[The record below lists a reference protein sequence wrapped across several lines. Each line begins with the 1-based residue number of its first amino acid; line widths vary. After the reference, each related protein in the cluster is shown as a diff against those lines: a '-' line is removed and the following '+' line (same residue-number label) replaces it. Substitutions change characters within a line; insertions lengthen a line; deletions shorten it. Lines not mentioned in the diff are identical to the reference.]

1 MDVSSEYTEPVDEQ
15 LQASY
20 QELAQLASS
29 LAHEIKNPLSV
40 IRMNMELL
48 AEDFE
53 SSDTPQDH
61 RALGKMQVV
70 QDQCTR
76 LEKLLND
83 FIKFAR
89 LRELEL
95 APGSLNEQIE
105 LVLDLFAPQ
114 ASEQGVE
121 IIRYLDNK
129 LPGIRLESQTLHAA
143 LLNLVKNAIEA
154 MPNGGELTA
163 ITRQTRDGVALDLID
178 SGCGM
183 AAATAGRMFEA
194 FFTTKEA
201 GSGLGLLLA
210 RKVVE
215 AHGGRIGV
223 QSEQGRGTK
232 FILEFPVPVRLAE

>member
-1 MDVSSEYTEPVDEQ
+1 MDVSSEYTEPVDDQ

-53 SSDTPQDH
+53 ASDTPQDH
-61 RALGKMQVV
+61 RALGKMEVV

-95 APGSLNEQIE
+95 APGSLNEQVE
-105 LVLDLFAPQ
+105 LVLDLFAAQ

-194 FFTTKEA
+194 FFTTKEG

>member
-53 SSDTPQDH
+53 ASDTPQDH

>member
-105 LVLDLFAPQ
+105 LVLNLFAPQ

-194 FFTTKEA
+194 FFTTKEG

>member
-53 SSDTPQDH
+53 ASDTPQDH

-105 LVLDLFAPQ
+105 LVLDLFSPQ

-194 FFTTKEA
+194 FFTTKEG

>member
-1 MDVSSEYTEPVDEQ
+1 
-15 LQASY
+15 
-20 QELAQLASS
+20 
-29 LAHEIKNPLSV
+29 
-40 IRMNMELL
+40 MNMELL

>member
-1 MDVSSEYTEPVDEQ
+1 MDVSSEYAEPESDQ

-53 SSDTPQDH
+53 ESDTPQDH

-95 APGSLNEQIE
+95 VPGSLNEQIE
-105 LVLDLFAPQ
+105 RVLDLFAAQ
-114 ASEQGVE
+114 SSVQGVE

-129 LPGIRLESQTLHAA
+129 LPSIRLESQTLHAA
-143 LLNLVKNAIEA
+143 ILNLVKNAMEA
-154 MPNGGELTA
+154 MPNGGELTV
-163 ITRQTRDGVALDLID
+163 ITRETRDGVALELID

-183 AAATAGRMFEA
+183 AATTARKMFDA
-194 FFTTKEA
+194 FYTTKEG

-223 QSEQGRGTK
+223 QSELGQGTK
-232 FILEFPVPVRLAE
+232 FILEFPAPARLPE

>member
-194 FFTTKEA
+194 FFTTKEG

-232 FILEFPVPVRLAE
+232 FILEFPVPVRLSE

>member
-53 SSDTPQDH
+53 ASDTPQDH

-194 FFTTKEA
+194 FFTTKEG

-232 FILEFPVPVRLAE
+232 FILEFPVPVRLSE

>member
-48 AEDFE
+48 AEDFDA
-53 SSDTPQDH
+53 SDTPQDH

-95 APGSLNEQIE
+95 VPGSLNEQIE

-194 FFTTKEA
+194 FFTTKEG

-232 FILEFPVPVRLAE
+232 FILEFPVPVRLSE

>member
-1 MDVSSEYTEPVDEQ
+1 MDVSSEYADGEGDQ
-15 LQASY
+15 LQANY

-53 SSDTPQDH
+53 QSESPRDH
-61 RALGKMQVV
+61 RALNKMQVV

-95 APGSLNEQIE
+95 NPGSLNEQIE
-105 LVLDLFAPQ
+105 RVLDLFVPQ
-114 ASEQGVE
+114 AEELGVQFV
-121 IIRYLDNK
+121 RYLATK
-129 LPGIRLESQTLHAA
+129 LPSIRLESQTLHAA
-143 LLNLVKNAIEA
+143 LLNLVKNALEA
-154 MPNGGELTA
+154 MPNGGELTV

-183 AAATAGRMFEA
+183 AAETAGRMFDA
-194 FFTTKEA
+194 FFTTKEE
-201 GSGLGLLLA
+201 GSGLGLVLA

-223 QSEQGRGTK
+223 QSELGQGTK
-232 FILEFPVPVRLAE
+232 FILEFPVPARLAE

>member
-48 AEDFE
+48 AEDFDA
-53 SSDTPQDH
+53 SDTPQDH

-194 FFTTKEA
+194 FFTTKEG

-232 FILEFPVPVRLAE
+232 FILEFPVPVRLSE

>member
-1 MDVSSEYTEPVDEQ
+1 MDVSSEYAEPVDDQ

-48 AEDFE
+48 AEDLQD
-53 SSDTPQDH
+53 SDTPQDH

-105 LVLDLFAPQ
+105 RVLDLFALQ
-114 ASEQGVE
+114 AREQGVE
-121 IIRYLDNK
+121 IIQYLDNT
-129 LPGIRLESQTLHAA
+129 LPCIRLESQTLHAA
-143 LLNLVKNAIEA
+143 LLNLVKNAMEA
-154 MPNGGELTA
+154 MPNGGELTV

-183 AAATAGRMFEA
+183 AAATARRMFEA
-194 FFTTKEA
+194 FFTTKEE

-223 QSEQGRGTK
+223 QSEQGQGTK
-232 FILEFPVPVRLAE
+232 FILEFPAPVRLAE

>member
-53 SSDTPQDH
+53 ASDTPQDH

-194 FFTTKEA
+194 FFTTKEG